1 MKKNKLSKYFIFVSC
16 LTLFSVFVVVVQSS
30 YSKLIGPSQTVQS
43 DSSLNPI
50 DLEINFQTVVDIKK
64 RQEFLPEQLNQ
75 FFVPTP
81 LATNSADANLPD

>member
-1 MKKNKLSKYFIFVSC
+1 MKKNKISQYFIFVSC
-16 LTLFSVFVVVVQSS
+16 LTLFSVFVVIVQSS

-50 DLEINFQTVVDIKK
+50 DLEINYQTIADIKK

-81 LATNSADANLPD
+81 VATDSANANLLD